1 MGASFLCFNNQL
13 WPATPI
19 ALSPVGKMF
28 FMNWLIER
36 NEEFPERGFSRLS
49 STVFEVFE
57 MFNPKASSYG
67 EMIDHV
73 A

>member
-1 MGASFLCFNNQL
+1 
-13 WPATPI
+13 
-19 ALSPVGKMF
+19 MF